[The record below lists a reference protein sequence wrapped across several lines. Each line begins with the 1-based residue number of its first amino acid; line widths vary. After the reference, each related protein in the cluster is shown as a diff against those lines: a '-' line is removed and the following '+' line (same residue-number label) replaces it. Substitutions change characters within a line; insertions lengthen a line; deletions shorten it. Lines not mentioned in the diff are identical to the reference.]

1 MQQKIFSQRDRIW
14 KRFAFG
20 ILLVFPLILLAQT
33 SSKTATITLKEVA
46 LEAPKLKTS
55 RFKMPSSIS
64 SLNLIPLQGFQQ
76 QLSLQEYLRAVPG
89 LFSLN
94 SNNYAQD
101 LRLSIRG
108 FGSRAAFG
116 IRGVKLIVDG
126 IPETTPDGQ
135 GQVDNLPLGILRQLE
150 VLRGPSASLY
160 GNAAGGVVYLNTLDS
175 LQGETII
182 FRATMGSYAY
192 QNYQLTTQI
201 GGKKTTALV
210 HLNRTTTDGFRKFS
224 RLEQNIFN
232 AKIKHELSSRSRVNF
247 QMNYTNS
254 PKAEDPG
261 GLKLEE
267 TEVDFM
273 QARGRNVEY
282 NTFEKIDQFKIG
294 FRWEQQWGSH
304 WDLDSYAFYSFR
316 DFYGKLPFENG
327 GIIDLFRNYYGLGT
341 RLTYKETQEQFTHRW
356 QLGIEN
362 SSQRDQRERFLNLK
376 GNQGDS
382 VFSQEERFGNFGV
395 SLLDELQWE
404 KVLIRTGLRYDYQ
417 TLGVN
422 TDTDNQEYTVLN
434 PSIGLSYA
442 IAKNQ
447 RVFVNFSTSF
457 ETPTLS
463 ELSANP
469 SGEEGLNLDLNPSK
483 AINYELGWK
492 CQTALAYFEATS
504 FYIQSSN
511 EILPY
516 ELEDFPGRSFYRNV
530 GATIRYGLEL
540 AATLQW
546 NQWAFQASLTQAQY
560 QFDQENEADGL
571 DGKSLPGIPN
581 SQLFFQLDYTS
592 QADWKW
598 VLSGEHVGSFYAD
611 NTNSVE
617 IKNFQKVQFQAQKT
631 VSLSWSEFDFFAGI
645 NNLLNTTYFDNIRLN
660 AFGGRFYE
668 PAPGRNFYLGTRFN
682 F

>member
-224 RLEQNIFN
+224 GLEQNIFN
-232 AKIKHELSSRSRVNF
+232 AKIKHELSSRSRVSF

-598 VLSGEHVGSFYAD
+598 VLSGEHVGSFYAN

-617 IKNFQKVQFQAQKT
+617 IKSFQKVQFQAQKT

>member
-20 ILLVFPLILLAQT
+20 ILLVFPLILMAQT

-224 RLEQNIFN
+224 GLEQNIFN
-232 AKIKHELSSRSRVNF
+232 AKIKHELSSRSRVSF

-422 TDTDNQEYTVLN
+422 TDTENQEYTVLN

-598 VLSGEHVGSFYAD
+598 VLSGEHIGSFYAD

>member
-224 RLEQNIFN
+224 GLEQNIFN
-232 AKIKHELSSRSRVNF
+232 AKIKHELSSRSRVSF

-267 TEVDFM
+267 TEDDFM

-294 FRWEQQWGSH
+294 FRCEQQWGSH

-598 VLSGEHVGSFYAD
+598 VLSGEHIGSFYAD

>member
-14 KRFAFG
+14 KLFAFG

-224 RLEQNIFN
+224 GLEQNIFN
-232 AKIKHELSSRSRVNF
+232 AKIKHELSSRSRVSF

-422 TDTDNQEYTVLN
+422 TDTENQEYTVLN

-598 VLSGEHVGSFYAD
+598 VLSGEHIGSFYAD

>member
-224 RLEQNIFN
+224 GLEQNIFN
-232 AKIKHELSSRSRVNF
+232 AKIKHELSSRSRVSF

-422 TDTDNQEYTVLN
+422 TDTENQEYTVLN

-560 QFDQENEADGL
+560 QFDQENEADIL

-598 VLSGEHVGSFYAD
+598 VLSGEHIGSFYAD

>member
-14 KRFAFG
+14 KCFAFG

-76 QLSLQEYLRAVPG
+76 QLSLQEYLRVVPG

-267 TEVDFM
+267 TEDDFM

-422 TDTDNQEYTVLN
+422 TDTDNQEYNVLN

-598 VLSGEHVGSFYAD
+598 VLSGEHIGSFYAD

>member
-1 MQQKIFSQRDRIW
+1 MQQKIFSQRDRIS
-14 KRFAFG
+14 KLFAFG